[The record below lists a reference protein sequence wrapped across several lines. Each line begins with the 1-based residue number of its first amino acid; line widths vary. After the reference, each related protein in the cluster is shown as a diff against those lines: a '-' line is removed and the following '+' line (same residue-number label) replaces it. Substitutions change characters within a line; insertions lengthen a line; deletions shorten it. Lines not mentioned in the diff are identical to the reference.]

1 MVKIYQDFLLKN
13 GLKLMINQKKNYN
26 INKEIIIET
35 LILRSD
41 LWDFSDAYVAVKGII
56 AVTNLDD
63 AKRNKAVAFK
73 DNAPFI
79 NCILKINGVQIDN
92 AEDLN
97 IVMPM

>member
-41 LWDFSDAYVAVKGII
+41 LWDFSDAYVAVKGVI

>member
-1 MVKIYQDFLLKN
+1 
-13 GLKLMINQKKNYN
+13 MINQKKNYN

-41 LWDFSDAYVAVKGII
+41 LWDFSDAYVAVKRVI

>member
-13 GLKLMINQKKNYN
+13 GLKLMINQEKNYN

-41 LWDFSDAYVAVKGII
+41 LWDFSDAYVAVKGVI